1 MKVKTQIT
9 VETTVD
15 TSIEK
20 AWEYWTE
27 PKHITKWNFASD
39 DWICPVAENDL
50 RVGGRFL
57 YRMEASDKSVAFDFA
72 GEYLTVEE
80 FTRIEYRIDDDRMV
94 WVEFSVV
101 DGQTRILETFEAEN
115 LHPAEM
121 QAAGWQAIL
130 NNYKKHAES
139 F

>member
-72 GEYLTVEE
+72 HWYSTIRIFYRKFPLIFYLEKAV
-80 FTRIEYRIDDDRMV
+80 Y
-94 WVEFSVV
+94 
-101 DGQTRILETFEAEN
+101 
-115 LHPAEM
+115 
-121 QAAGWQAIL
+121 
-130 NNYKKHAES
+130 
-139 F
+139 